1 MIKVLIADDHAIV
14 RAGLRRLLADA
25 SDMQVA
31 GEAGNSEEVLAQVR
45 SAEWSV
51 VLLDLGLPD
60 RSGVDTLRLVK
71 QMKPILPVLILSIY
85 PEDQYAIN
93 LLRGGASGYIA
104 KDAEP
109 AELIRAIRLVAA
121 GRKYISTSL
130 AQQLA
135 SELNGA
141 DGPLHNELSEREF
154 QVFCKL
160 AAGMSVSQIAAELFL
175 SVKTISTYRRRILEK
190 MSMKNNADCTYYA
203 IKNGLIE

>member
-1 MIKVLIADDHAIV
+1 MIRILIADDHAIV
-14 RAGLRRLLADA
+14 RAGLRKLLAEA
-25 SDMQVA
+25 ADMQIA
-31 GEAGNSEEVLAQVR
+31 GEAGSSEETLTQVR
-45 SAEWSV
+45 AAEWSV
-51 VLLDLGLPD
+51 VLLDLALPD

-71 QMKPILPVLILSIY
+71 QVKPMLPVLILSIY

-109 AELIRAIRLVAA
+109 AELIRAIRLVAT
-121 GRKYISTSL
+121 GRKYISASV

-160 AAGMSVSQIAAELFL
+160 AGGMSVSQIASELFL

-190 MSMKNNADCTYYA
+190 MNMKNNADCTYYA